1 MNGLVGEDEAREIF
15 GIDLAVAMADEFQ
28 DDIID
33 AGKSTPGSRGEAWKF
48 AAVARRQVGT
58 GQFDLLLDQMI
69 IVEEPLAGGGDA
81 VAMADAFSND
91 FVTAVDFLGALAK
104 LYEKFFGFAYDFDLV
119 VASEDLG
126 IIFELRDTE
135 EFGAHGHVIAAGAV
149 GTG

>member
-1 MNGLVGEDEAREIF
+1 MDGLVGADEVREIF

-48 AAVARRQVGT
+48 AAVARRQVGA

-81 VAMADAFSND
+81 VAMADTFSDD

-104 LYEKFFGFAYDFDLV
+104 LQEELFRFAYDFDLV